1 MWIPFSFFPLLR
13 VQQQQT
19 WHPSGGE
26 PWAEPSSVTACQAA
40 LSWKWTSV
48 WGAGESQSGASCQ
61 PASTYSGHVLDGHY
75 KMWVLGL
82 LSARAFSW
90 PCLPL
95 GDWIGRSVLQNPVS
109 GDERNSIIS
118 GPQLLPWCCNS
129 TVSIPPWARCHVGAQ
144 LLPLHGLGLSLFLIG
159 QPSVAGITLSKPRA
173 LALDGDSNLW
183 PCRVLFGFPYNAIFW
198 FIHSSFFHVPNLKAR
213 FPQ

>member
-1 MWIPFSFFPLLR
+1 MNTVLFFPLLR

-61 PASTYSGHVLDGHY
+61 PVSTYSGHVLDGHY

-82 LSARAFSW
+82 QLT
-90 PCLPL
+90 LPSL
-95 GDWIGRSVLQNPVS
+95 RRLDWQV
-109 GDERNSIIS
+109 
-118 GPQLLPWCCNS
+118 
-129 TVSIPPWARCHVGAQ
+129 T
-144 LLPLHGLGLSLFLIG
+144 
-159 QPSVAGITLSKPRA
+159 PSEACVWGWKEQHHL
-173 LALDGDSNLW
+173 
-183 PCRVLFGFPYNAIFW
+183 
-198 FIHSSFFHVPNLKAR
+198 
-213 FPQ
+213 